1 MSSALGRDMREKI
14 PKRTRAEGEKKI
26 IMPGRQGGYSVVCVC
41 VCAYMELC
49 VYQNYTKKRSGR
61 VQTIQRQTAGATF
74 RVTMT

>member
-1 MSSALGRDMREKI
+1 
-14 PKRTRAEGEKKI
+14 
-26 IMPGRQGGYSVVCVC
+26 MPGRQGVYS

>member
-1 MSSALGRDMREKI
+1 MREKI
-14 PKRTRAEGEKKI
+14 PKRTRAEGKKKKKKDI
-26 IMPGRQGGYSVVCVC
+26 LCRDDRGGVYSA
-41 VCAYMELC
+41 CAYMELC